1 MNLPGKHIPQMQ
13 PATESNNEPGTILKL
28 QNQSNCFCQRSAL
41 VFLVTVFVAILAS
54 CTHHTV
60 ENTERAFYYWKNNYN
75 LSEKEEAICDSLQVT
90 KLYFKFF
97 EVNFNEE
104 QGNFPVAKTTW
115 WGRFS
120 ENKQIKELVPT
131 VYLRNVVFLKS
142 SKQDLDILADNV
154 NFLIN
159 KLSRE
164 RFAEG
169 TLIKEFQMD
178 CDWTPK
184 TKDNYFYFLEKL
196 KTISGKQIS
205 CTLRLYP
212 YKYPDKM
219 GVPPVN
225 KVTLMCYNLLNPLEN
240 PDKNSILDFGEL
252 KKYLNVREKYP
263 KHLDIALPVYS
274 WAQIY
279 HDERFSGL
287 LYHNTAQ
294 LKSVLRQEKQL
305 WYSVTRDTV
314 INDTY
319 LRVGDQIKFEE
330 TDAEKIKGVIKL
342 LKKNIDLDNTITV
355 TLFHLDEEQLNN
367 YSNEALSSFYTDF
380 SR

>member
-1 MNLPGKHIPQMQ
+1 MQ
-13 PATESNNEPGTILKL
+13 PATESNNEPGAILKL
-28 QNQSNCFCQRSAL
+28 QNQSNCFRQRSAL
-41 VFLVTVFVAILAS
+41 VFLATALVTILAS

-75 LSEKEEAICDSLQVT
+75 LSEKEEAICDTLQVT

-104 QGNFPVAKTTW
+104 QGNFPEAKTTW

-131 VYLRNVVFLKS
+131 VYLRNMVFLKS

-219 GVPPVN
+219 GVPPVD

-252 KKYLNVREKYP
+252 KKYLSVREKYP

-294 LKSVLRQEKQL
+294 LKSVLKQEKQL

-330 TDAEKIKGVIKL
+330 TDAEKVKGVITL